1 VDFCLNLSYI
11 LGTMLEYNEITIGKF
26 IIFDNEPWEVLA
38 SHVFRKQQRKPV
50 NATKLRNL
58 ITGRVTENSFHQ
70 SEKAEEADLEFK
82 DIKFIYSN
90 PAKGE
95 YWFNEEGDA
104 SKRFTLTE
112 EQIGYGSKF
121 LKKDA
126 IAKAMVF
133 DDPSNPSGQAKIIG
147 IQMPIKAE
155 LKVVEA
161 PPNMKGNTA
170 QGGNKVVKVETG
182 ASVNAP
188 LFINDG
194 DTIVVNTQTGE
205 YVSRV

>member
-1 VDFCLNLSYI
+1 MDFGLI
-11 LGTMLEYNEITIGKF
+11 LGYSFKAMFEYNKITIGKV
-26 IIFDNEPWEVLA
+26 IIFDNEPWEVIA

-58 ITGRVTENSFHQ
+58 ISGRVTENSFHV
-70 SEKAEEADLEFK
+70 SEKVREAEIEYK
-82 DIKFIYSN
+82 DIKFIYE
-90 PAKGE
+90 AKGE
-95 YWFNEEGDA
+95 YWFHEDGNP
-104 SKRFTLTE
+104 SKRFALKE
-112 EQIGYGSKF
+112 EQIGQGSKY

-133 DDPSNPSGQAKIIG
+133 DDPSNSSGQGKIIG
-147 IQMPIKAE
+147 MKLPIKVE

-188 LFINDG
+188 LFISEG
-194 DTIVVNTQTGE
+194 DTIVVNTENGE

>member
-1 VDFCLNLSYI
+1 
-11 LGTMLEYNEITIGKF
+11 MLEYNEITLGKV
-26 IIFDNEPWEVLA
+26 IIFDNEPWEVIG

-58 ITGRVTENSFHQ
+58 ISGRVTENSFHV
-70 SEKAEEADLEFK
+70 SEKVEEADLEFK
-82 DIKFIYSN
+82 DIKFIYE
-90 PAKGE
+90 AKGE
-95 YWFNEEGDA
+95 YWFHEDGNP
-104 SKRFTLTE
+104 SQRFTLKE

-133 DDPSNPSGQAKIIG
+133 NEKIIG
-147 IQMPIKAE
+147 VKTPIKVE

-182 ASVNAP
+182 ATVNAP
-188 LFINDG
+188 LFVNEG
-194 DTIVVNTQTGE
+194 DTIVVNTENGE
-205 YVSRV
+205 YVSRI

>member
-1 VDFCLNLSYI
+1 MF
-11 LGTMLEYNEITIGKF
+11 EYNEITLGKI
-26 IIFDNEPWEVLA
+26 IIFDNEPWEVIG

-58 ITGRVTENSFHQ
+58 ITGRVTEYSFHQ

-95 YWFNEEGDA
+95 FWFHEDENP
-104 SKRFTLTE
+104 SKRFALTE
-112 EQIGYGSKF
+112 EQIGYGVKF

-126 IAKAMVF
+126 IAKAMIF
-133 DDPSNPSGQAKIIG
+133 QDKIIG
-147 IQMPIKAE
+147 VKLPIKVE

-188 LFINDG
+188 LFVNEDDI
-194 DTIVVNTQTGE
+194 IRVNTLTGE
-205 YVSRV
+205 YVERVS

>member
-1 VDFCLNLSYI
+1 
-11 LGTMLEYNEITIGKF
+11 MLEYNEITVGKF
-26 IIFDNEPWEVLA
+26 IIYQNEPWEVLA

-58 ITGRVTENSFHQ
+58 ITGRVTEYSFHQ

-82 DIKFIYSN
+82 DIKFIY
-90 PAKGE
+90 AQKGE
-95 YWFNEEGDA
+95 YWFHEDGDP
-104 SKRFTLTE
+104 SKRFTLKE

-126 IAKAMVF
+126 VASAMIF
-133 DDPSNPSGQAKIIG
+133 DDKIIG
-147 IQMPIKAE
+147 VKMPIKVE

-161 PPNMKGNTA
+161 PPAIKGNTA

-188 LFINDG
+188 LFINEG
-194 DTIVVNTQTGE
+194 DIIKINTENGE
-205 YVSRV
+205 YVERV

>member
-1 VDFCLNLSYI
+1 
-11 LGTMLEYNEITIGKF
+11 MLEYNEITIGKF
-26 IIFDNEPWEVLA
+26 IIYQNEPWEVIA

-58 ITGRVTENSFHQ
+58 ISGRVTENSFHV
-70 SEKAEEADLEFK
+70 SEKVEEAELEYK
-82 DIKFIYSN
+82 DIKFIYVQ
-90 PAKGE
+90 KGE
-95 YWFNEEGDA
+95 YWFHEEGNPA
-104 SKRFTLTE
+104 KRFTLKE
-112 EQIGYGSKF
+112 EQIGYGVKF

-126 IAKAMVF
+126 IAKAMIF
-133 DDPSNPSGQAKIIG
+133 DEKIIG
-147 IQMPIKAE
+147 IQTPIKVE

-188 LFINDG
+188 LFINEG
-194 DTIVVNTQTGE
+194 DTIVVNTQNGE

>member
-1 VDFCLNLSYI
+1 
-11 LGTMLEYNEITIGKF
+11 MLEYNEITIGKV
-26 IIFDNEPWEVLA
+26 IIYDNEPWEVLA

-58 ITGRVTENSFHQ
+58 ISGRVTENSFHV
-70 SEKAEEADLEFK
+70 SEKVEEADLEFK
-82 DIKFIYSN
+82 DIKFIYE
-90 PAKGE
+90 AKDE
-95 YWFNEEGDA
+95 YWFHEDGNP
-104 SKRFTLTE
+104 SKRFALKE
-112 EQIGYGSKF
+112 EQMTDGIKF

-126 IAKAMVF
+126 VAKAMVF
-133 DDPSNPSGQAKIIG
+133 QDKIIG
-147 IQMPIKAE
+147 VKFPIKVE

-188 LFINDG
+188 LFINEG
-194 DTIVVNTQTGE
+194 DTIVINTENGE

>member
-1 VDFCLNLSYI
+1 
-11 LGTMLEYNEITIGKF
+11 MLEYNEISLGKV
-26 IIFDNEPWEVLA
+26 IIFDNEPWEVIG

-58 ITGRVTENSFHQ
+58 ITGRVTEYSFHQ
-70 SEKAEEADLEFK
+70 SEKAEEADIDSK
-82 DIKFIYSN
+82 DIKFIYMQ
-90 PAKGE
+90 KGD
-95 YWFNEEGDA
+95 YWFHEDGDP
-104 SKRFTLTE
+104 SKRFALKE
-112 EQIGYGSKF
+112 EQMGGGVKF

-126 IAKAMVF
+126 VAKAMIF
-133 DDPSNPSGQAKIIG
+133 DEKIIG
-147 IQMPIKAE
+147 VKFPIKVE

-188 LFINDG
+188 LFVNEG
-194 DTIVVNTQTGE
+194 DTIVVNTENGE
-205 YVSRV
+205 YVSRI